1 MQVLQDFVARQY
13 LTQLPLSETQKKLA
27 DAIVDLLDSEGRVS
41 IANLKKE
48 LFPYD
53 ELDAVNLRLRRLREE
68 IAKLVKD
75 AQVPF
80 ALKVTTAKKI
90 GPEARF
96 LWFEGVNNWSPAVST
111 PELDAIPESGEYE
124 SKAIESSIAPTAL
137 LLTFNDHE
145 ARKLW
150 AEFGATRQE
159 VSRGGVTYYELGGVG
174 GFRVIHLHSRQGPQE
189 AQRSATQAISHWDPE
204 LLLAVG
210 IAFGVDEKKQHIG
223 NVLVSTDVLD
233 YEPARVEPDGT
244 FTRRGKPRETSRELS
259 DRVKNLDLQRRRQP
273 GWPTIRMGT
282 IVSGAKLVDNEE
294 YRDTLTALQEDV
306 IGGEMEGAGI
316 LAACA
321 GNDVDMTVVKAICD
335 WGTEKNNPSKEEDQ
349 KKAARNAAIVA
360 RAILEQGHLT
370 RRSAEERRRLRELE
384 NPKSR
389 APRFPDVLGMG
400 KHDPV
405 LGEEQLIR
413 DSRASSVNLDPNAAP
428 GIPAQGTPV
437 VDAMLDWVANPAEP
451 QLFALLGEYG
461 MGKTVSC
468 QRFTRE
474 LAERRKANP
483 TLPMPL
489 YFNLK
494 NVADARLADNLED
507 LVVTCMRDDWLPKHS
522 PQHTWQAFTSW
533 LATGPCVVIFDG
545 LEEMLVKLDST
556 QGSLFL
562 NRLLGTLQLLDDED
576 ANRRIRLVLSCRTQ
590 YFRTLL
596 EQRSFFL
603 GKDRQDLRA
612 DSYRAMTLLPLGDDQ
627 IRRYLEIAL
636 PGSDIVRIMELV
648 ASVHNLPELAARP
661 YTLRLIAEHI
671 PEIERARTN
680 GKPVFGVTL
689 YATMVE
695 RWLERDEG
703 KHFIDPEHK
712 SAFMAELAAWLWREK
727 KTAAP
732 ARDVETI
739 FRRWIRGDEDLS
751 DIYPS
756 TLTKSDKDKLNEDL
770 RTATFLARQDDERGS
785 TFGFAHTSLQEYFLA
800 HYLLDAIQRK
810 DRSRWAMRTPSAETL
825 DFLGQLLAE
834 AQEPELIDTLSS
846 WKTPYQEQAS
856 ELLLR
861 YTFAARKRKYP
872 TPNLARIDLS
882 GAHLDD
888 WDFLGTSDDPLNL
901 AEANF
906 TNTSLRRTSFSHVNL
921 TGAHFIKST
930 LNQATF
936 HNCTTQNINWHDASH
951 PGATWQ
957 SYIPS
962 KFASRINAIRT
973 GHIDQTTGIAW
984 HPTGD
989 LIATISSDNTCI
1001 IWNPRTGNSLT
1012 ELIGHADELTKAAWH
1027 PTGSS
1032 LATTSRDGTCIIWNP
1047 TTGQKII
1054 TLAGH
1059 IRGTTAA
1066 AWRPDGKLIA
1076 TTSWDGTC
1084 IIWNH
1089 ITEQK
1094 IITLT
1099 GHGGAITGLA
1109 WHPDGTQLA
1118 TTSWDNTCIIWNP
1131 TNGQKLTTLTG
1142 HTNALS
1148 GVSWHPNGKLLA
1160 TVSWDE
1166 TCIIWNPINGQ
1177 KLTTLTG
1184 HTNALSGVSWHPNG
1198 KLISTTSW
1206 DGYCTIWNPDTYEK
1220 SIIHIGHLH
1229 NISKAAWNP
1238 DGKVLATTGQDRTSI
1253 IWNSHS
1259 REPITILTSHTDSI
1273 TGISWSSDG
1282 NFLATAGQ
1290 DHTTIIWNLTTG
1302 RRAATF
1308 TGHTHAVTAVE
1319 WHPDGTRLATTGRD
1333 GSCIIWDPRT
1343 NKIFTIHTGHADS
1356 LTGLAWHPKGICIST
1371 TSLDHTCIIWNPST
1385 GQKIITLIGHAG
1397 AVSGAAW
1404 HPNGSCL
1411 ATASEDQTCIIWN
1424 PDTAERILTL
1434 TGHTDAVT
1442 GVAWSPDGTRIATAS
1457 NDGTCIIWQPD
1468 TRERLLTLTG
1478 HTAAVTGVAWS
1489 PDGTRIAT
1497 ASNDRTCII
1506 WNHNTGE
1513 KITTLTDHARAVTGI
1528 AWHPTGDLI
1537 ATADASGLIRISHPD
1552 GTLER
1557 AFISVRPRV
1566 PGVESYASWTPEG
1579 LDVLEGEAWRVL
1591 RVPEPGGGSRRLE
1604 IPGLSYEPPTD

>member
-41 IANLKKE
+41 IANLKKA

-68 IAKLVKD
+68 IAKLVKE

-111 PELDAIPESGEYE
+111 PELDAIPKSGEYE

-150 AEFGATRQE
+150 AEFGTTRKE
-159 VSRGGVTYYELGGVG
+159 VSRGGETYYELGEVG

-189 AQRSATQAISHWDPE
+189 AQRSATQAISQWDPE

-223 NVLVSTDVLD
+223 DVLVSTDVLD

-259 DRVKNLDLQRRRQP
+259 DRVKNLDLQRRGQP

-294 YRDTLTALQEDV
+294 YRDALAALQEDV

-413 DSRASSVNLDPNAAP
+413 DSRASSVNLDPNAAAD
-428 GIPAQGTPV
+428 IPAQGTPV
-437 VDAMLDWVANPAEP
+437 VDAMLDWVVNPAEP

-533 LATGPCVVIFDG
+533 LAKGPCVVIFDG
-545 LEEMLVKLDST
+545 LDEMLVKLDST

-576 ANRRIRLVLSCRTQ
+576 SNRRIRLVLSCRTQ

-612 DSYRAMTLLPLGDDQ
+612 DSYRAMTLLPLDDDQ
-627 IRRYLEIAL
+627 IRRYLETAL
-636 PGSDIVRIMELV
+636 PGSDIARIMELV
-648 ASVHNLPELAARP
+648 SSVHNLPELAARP
-661 YTLRLIAEHI
+661 FSLKLIAEHI
-671 PEIERARTN
+671 PEIERARAS
-680 GKPVFGVTL
+680 GKPVFGATL
-689 YATMVE
+689 YKAMVE
-695 RWLERDEG
+695 RWLARDEG
-703 KHFIDPEHK
+703 KHFIKPKHK

-727 KTAAP
+727 KTSAP
-732 ARDVETI
+732 AEDVETI
-739 FRRWIRGDEDLS
+739 FRRWIRSDEDLN

-770 RTATFLARQDDERGS
+770 RTATFLTRQDDERGS
-785 TFGFAHTSLQEYFLA
+785 TFRFAHTSLQEYFLA
-800 HYLLDAIQRK
+800 RYLLDAIQRD

-834 AQEPELIDTLSS
+834 AQDPELIDTLSS
-846 WKTPYQEQAS
+846 WKTPYLEQAS

-861 YTFAARKRKYP
+861 YTFTARKRDYP
-872 TPNLARIDLS
+872 APNLARIDLS

-888 WDFLGTSDDPLNL
+888 WDFLGTPDNPLNL

-906 TNTSLRRTSFSHVNL
+906 TTASLRRTAFSHTNL
-921 TGAHFIKST
+921 TGAHFTKAA

-936 HNCTTQNINWHDASH
+936 HNCTTRKTTWRNAPH
-951 PGATWQ
+951 PGATWHTPVRD
-957 SYIPS
+957 IP
-962 KFASRINAIRT
+962 AGVET
-973 GHIDQTTGIAW
+973 GLYPGHTSAVTGVAW
-984 HPTGD
+984 HPSGD
-989 LIATISSDNTCI
+989 LIATTSNDRCI
-1001 IWNPRTGNSLT
+1001 IWNPHTAEKITTLT
-1012 ELIGHADELTKAAWH
+1012 DHTDWVFRVAWH
-1027 PTGSS
+1027 PSG
-1032 LATTSRDGTCIIWNP
+1032 D
-1047 TTGQKII
+1047 
-1054 TLAGH
+1054 
-1059 IRGTTAA
+1059 
-1066 AWRPDGKLIA
+1066 LIA
-1076 TTSWDGTC
+1076 TTS
-1084 IIWNH
+1084 N
-1089 ITEQK
+1089 
-1094 IITLT
+1094 
-1099 GHGGAITGLA
+1099 
-1109 WHPDGTQLA
+1109 
-1118 TTSWDNTCIIWNP
+1118 
-1131 TNGQKLTTLTG
+1131 
-1142 HTNALS
+1142 
-1148 GVSWHPNGKLLA
+1148 
-1160 TVSWDE
+1160 
-1166 TCIIWNPINGQ
+1166 
-1177 KLTTLTG
+1177 
-1184 HTNALSGVSWHPNG
+1184 
-1198 KLISTTSW
+1198 
-1206 DGYCTIWNPDTYEK
+1206 
-1220 SIIHIGHLH
+1220 
-1229 NISKAAWNP
+1229 
-1238 DGKVLATTGQDRTSI
+1238 
-1253 IWNSHS
+1253 
-1259 REPITILTSHTDSI
+1259 
-1273 TGISWSSDG
+1273 
-1282 NFLATAGQ
+1282 
-1290 DHTTIIWNLTTG
+1290 
-1302 RRAATF
+1302 
-1308 TGHTHAVTAVE
+1308 
-1319 WHPDGTRLATTGRD
+1319 
-1333 GSCIIWDPRT
+1333 
-1343 NKIFTIHTGHADS
+1343 
-1356 LTGLAWHPKGICIST
+1356 
-1371 TSLDHTCIIWNPST
+1371 DHTCIIWNPHT
-1385 GQKIITLIGHAG
+1385 GEKLT
-1397 AVSGAAW
+1397 
-1404 HPNGSCL
+1404 
-1411 ATASEDQTCIIWN
+1411 
-1424 PDTAERILTL
+1424 TL
-1434 TGHTDAVT
+1434 TD
-1442 GVAWSPDGTRIATAS
+1442 
-1457 NDGTCIIWQPD
+1457 
-1468 TRERLLTLTG
+1468 

-1489 PDGTRIAT
+1489 PTGNLIAT
-1497 ASNDRTCII
+1497 TSDDHTCTI
-1506 WNHNTGE
+1506 WNPHTAE
-1513 KITTLTDHARAVTGI
+1513 KLTTLTGHTSRVTGV
-1528 AWHPTGDLI
+1528 AWRPAGDLI
-1537 ATADASGLIRISHPD
+1537 ATADASGLIRISHLD

-1566 PGVESYASWTPEG
+1566 PGVESYASWTPQG

-1604 IPGLSYEPPTD
+1604 LPGLSYEPSTD

>member
-1 MQVLQDFVARQY
+1 MQLLQDFVARQY
-13 LTQLPLSETQKKLA
+13 LAQLSLSKTQKKLA
-27 DAIVDLLDSEGRVS
+27 DDIVGLLDSEGRVS
-41 IANLKKE
+41 IANLKKT

-68 IAKLVKD
+68 IAKLAKE

-80 ALKVTTAKKI
+80 ALKVTTAKKV

-145 ARKLW
+145 TRKLW
-150 AEFGATRQE
+150 AEFGTTRQE
-159 VSRGGVTYYELGGVG
+159 VSRGGETYYELGEVG

-189 AQRSATQAISHWDPE
+189 AQLSAAQAISHWDPE

-210 IAFGVDEKKQHIG
+210 IAFGVNEKKQHIG
-223 NVLVSTDVLD
+223 DVLVSTDVLD

-259 DRVKNLDLQRRRQP
+259 DRVKNLDLQRGGQP
-273 GWPTIRMGT
+273 GWPTIHMGT

-294 YRDTLTALQEDV
+294 YRDTLTALQGDV

-360 RAILEQGHLT
+360 HAILEQGHLT

-400 KHDPV
+400 KHDEV
-405 LGEEQLIR
+405 LEEERLIR

-428 GIPAQGTPV
+428 SIPTQGTPV
-437 VDAMLDWVANPAEP
+437 VDAMLDWVVNPTEP

-483 TLPMPL
+483 ALPMPL

-494 NVADARLADNLED
+494 NVADARLADNLKE

-522 PQHTWQAFTSW
+522 PHHTWQAFTSW

-545 LEEMLVKLDST
+545 LDEMLVKLDST

-576 ANRRIRLVLSCRTQ
+576 SNRRIRLVLSCRTQ

-596 EQRSFFL
+596 DQRSFFL

-612 DSYRAMTLLPLGDDQ
+612 DSYRAMTLLPLGDEQ
-627 IRRYLEIAL
+627 IRRYLEAAL
-636 PGSDIVRIMELV
+636 PGSNIARIMELV

-671 PEIERARTN
+671 PQIERTRAN

-689 YATMVE
+689 YTTMVE
-695 RWLERDEG
+695 RWLARDEG

-732 ARDVETI
+732 AKDVETI
-739 FRRWIRGDEDLS
+739 FRRWIRSDEDLS

-770 RTATFLARQDDERGS
+770 RTATFLTRQDDERGS
-785 TFGFAHTSLQEYFLA
+785 TFRFAHTSLQEYFLA
-800 HYLLDAIQRK
+800 CYLLDAIQRD
-810 DRSRWAMRTPSAETL
+810 DRSRWAMRAPSAETL
-825 DFLGQLLAE
+825 DFLGQLLAG
-834 AQEPELIDTLSS
+834 AQDPELIDTLSS
-846 WKTPYQEQAS
+846 WKTPYLEQAS

-861 YTFAARKRKYP
+861 YTFAARKQNYP
-872 TPNLARIDLS
+872 APNLARIDLS
-882 GAHLDD
+882 GAYLDD
-888 WDFLGTSDDPLNL
+888 WDFLGTSNDPLNL

-906 TNTSLRRTSFSHVNL
+906 TNASLRRTAFSNTNL
-921 TGAHFIKST
+921 TGAQFSKSV

-936 HNCTTQNINWHDASH
+936 HSCTIRNTTWHDAPH
-951 PGATWQ
+951 PGAAWQ
-957 SYIPS
+957 TPILSIPAGMKTALYPS
-962 KFASRINAIRT
+962 HTGAVTGLAWHPDGDFIATTSNDGTCIIWNPNTAEPITTLT
-973 GHIDQTTGIAW
+973 GHTHEITGVAWHPSGDLIATTSEDYFIIWDPHTGQKRTTFTGHTSWVSGVAWHPTGNLIATTSWGGSCIIWNPHTGEKIITFITGHTDEVTNVAWHPSGGLLATTSDDRTCIIQNPHTGETITTLTGHTDWVVGVAW

-989 LIATISSDNTCI
+989 LIATTSNDHSRMIYSEITADSRNIGSCI
-1001 IWNPRTGNSLT
+1001 IWNP
-1012 ELIGHADELTKAAWH
+1012 H
-1027 PTGSS
+1027 
-1032 LATTSRDGTCIIWNP
+1032 
-1047 TTGQKII
+1047 TGQKI
-1054 TLAGH
+1054 
-1059 IRGTTAA
+1059 TT
-1066 AWRPDGKLIA
+1066 
-1076 TTSWDGTC
+1076 
-1084 IIWNH
+1084 
-1089 ITEQK
+1089 
-1094 IITLT
+1094 
-1099 GHGGAITGLA
+1099 
-1109 WHPDGTQLA
+1109 
-1118 TTSWDNTCIIWNP
+1118 
-1131 TNGQKLTTLTG
+1131 
-1142 HTNALS
+1142 
-1148 GVSWHPNGKLLA
+1148 
-1160 TVSWDE
+1160 
-1166 TCIIWNPINGQ
+1166 
-1177 KLTTLTG
+1177 
-1184 HTNALSGVSWHPNG
+1184 
-1198 KLISTTSW
+1198 
-1206 DGYCTIWNPDTYEK
+1206 
-1220 SIIHIGHLH
+1220 
-1229 NISKAAWNP
+1229 
-1238 DGKVLATTGQDRTSI
+1238 
-1253 IWNSHS
+1253 
-1259 REPITILTSHTDSI
+1259 LTSHTGRLGDVAWRPSGDLI
-1273 TGISWSSDG
+1273 
-1282 NFLATAGQ
+1282 ATAS
-1290 DHTTIIWNLTTG
+1290 D
-1302 RRAATF
+1302 
-1308 TGHTHAVTAVE
+1308 
-1319 WHPDGTRLATTGRD
+1319 D
-1333 GSCIIWDPRT
+1333 GSCIIW
-1343 NKIFTIHTGHADS
+1343 NA
-1356 LTGLAWHPKGICIST
+1356 ST
-1371 TSLDHTCIIWNPST
+1371 
-1385 GQKIITLIGHAG
+1385 
-1397 AVSGAAW
+1397 
-1404 HPNGSCL
+1404 
-1411 ATASEDQTCIIWN
+1411 
-1424 PDTAERILTL
+1424 
-1434 TGHTDAVT
+1434 
-1442 GVAWSPDGTRIATAS
+1442 
-1457 NDGTCIIWQPD
+1457 
-1468 TRERLLTLTG
+1468 
-1478 HTAAVTGVAWS
+1478 
-1489 PDGTRIAT
+1489 
-1497 ASNDRTCII
+1497 
-1506 WNHNTGE
+1506 E
-1513 KITTLTDHARAVTGI
+1513 KLVTTLTDHTSWVTGVS
-1528 AWHPTGDLI
+1528 WHPTGDLI
-1537 ATADASGLIRISHPD
+1537 ATTDWNDCIIWDPHTGQKRTTLTGHTNKVTGVAWHPTEDLIATTDWNDCIIWDPHTGQKRTTLTGHTNWATGVAWHPTGNLIATTSKDGCIIWNPHTGQKRTTLTGHTSWVSGVAWHPSGDLIATTSKDGCIIWNLRDKKVVAYLADVAGVTWRPSGDLIATTDTSGLLQTFQPD

-1566 PGVESYASWTPEG
+1566 PGVKSYASWTPAG

-1604 IPGLSYEPPTD
+1604 LPGLSYEPPTD

>member
-1 MQVLQDFVARQY
+1 MQILQDFVARQY
-13 LTQLPLSETQKKLA
+13 LAQLPLSKTQKKLA
-27 DAIVDLLDSEGRVS
+27 DDIVGLLDSEGRVS

-68 IAKLVKD
+68 IAKLVKE

-137 LLTFNDHE
+137 LLTFNEHE

-159 VSRGGVTYYELGGVG
+159 VSRGGVTYYELGEVG
-174 GFRVIHLHSRQGPQE
+174 DFRVIHLHSRQGPQE
-189 AQRSATQAISHWDPE
+189 AQLSATQAISHWDPE

-223 NVLVSTDVLD
+223 DVLVSTDVLD

-259 DRVKNLDLQRRRQP
+259 DRVKNLDLQRRGQP

-294 YRDTLTALQEDV
+294 YRDALAALQEDV

-370 RRSAEERRRLRELE
+370 RRSVEERRRLRELE
-384 NPKSR
+384 NPKSST
-389 APRFPDVLGMG
+389 PRFPDVLGMG
-400 KHDPV
+400 EHDPV

-413 DSRASSVNLDPNAAP
+413 DSRASSLNLDPNAAP

-437 VDAMLDWVANPAEP
+437 VEAMLDWVVNPTEP

-474 LAERRKANP
+474 LAERRKANSA
-483 TLPMPL
+483 LPMPL

-533 LATGPCVVIFDG
+533 LAKGPCVVIFDG
-545 LEEMLVKLDST
+545 LDEMLVKLDAT

-596 EQRSFFL
+596 DQRSFFL

-627 IRRYLEIAL
+627 IRRYLKTAL
-636 PGSDIVRIMELV
+636 PGSNIARIMDLV

-671 PEIERARTN
+671 PQIERDRAS

-689 YATMVE
+689 YTTMVE

-732 ARDVETI
+732 AKDVETI
-739 FRRWIRGDEDLS
+739 FRRWIRSDEDLS
-751 DIYPS
+751 DLYPS
-756 TLTKSDKDKLNEDL
+756 ALTKSDKDKLNEDL

-785 TFGFAHTSLQEYFLA
+785 TFRFAHTSLQEYFLA
-800 HYLLDAIQRK
+800 RYLLDAIQRD
-810 DRSRWAMRTPSAETL
+810 DRSRWAMRIPSAETL

-834 AQEPELIDTLSS
+834 AQDPELIDTLSS
-846 WKTPYQEQAS
+846 WKTPYLEQAS

-861 YTFAARKRKYP
+861 YAFAARKQDYP
-872 TPNLARIDLS
+872 APNLARIDLS

-888 WDFLGTSDDPLNL
+888 WDFLGTPDNPLNL

-906 TNTSLRRTSFSHVNL
+906 TNTSLRRTAFSHTNL
-921 TGAHFIKST
+921 TGAHFTKAA

-936 HNCTTQNINWHDASH
+936 HSCTTRHTDWHAAPH
-951 PGATWQ
+951 PGAAWHTPIQ
-957 SYIPS
+957 GIP
-962 KFASRINAIRT
+962 
-973 GHIDQTTGIAW
+973 TGIETGLYPGHTSWVTGITW
-984 HPTGD
+984 HPDGD
-989 LIATISSDNTCI
+989 LIAT
-1001 IWNPRTGNSLT
+1001 
-1012 ELIGHADELTKAAWH
+1012 
-1027 PTGSS
+1027 
-1032 LATTSRDGTCIIWNP
+1032 TSEDGTCIIWNP
-1047 TTGQKII
+1047 HT
-1054 TLAGH
+1054 
-1059 IRGTTAA
+1059 
-1066 AWRPDGKLIA
+1066 
-1076 TTSWDGTC
+1076 
-1084 IIWNH
+1084 
-1089 ITEQK
+1089 
-1094 IITLT
+1094 
-1099 GHGGAITGLA
+1099 
-1109 WHPDGTQLA
+1109 
-1118 TTSWDNTCIIWNP
+1118 
-1131 TNGQKLTTLTG
+1131 GQKLTTLT
-1142 HTNALS
+1142 
-1148 GVSWHPNGKLLA
+1148 
-1160 TVSWDE
+1160 
-1166 TCIIWNPINGQ
+1166 
-1177 KLTTLTG
+1177 
-1184 HTNALSGVSWHPNG
+1184 
-1198 KLISTTSW
+1198 
-1206 DGYCTIWNPDTYEK
+1206 
-1220 SIIHIGHLH
+1220 
-1229 NISKAAWNP
+1229 
-1238 DGKVLATTGQDRTSI
+1238 
-1253 IWNSHS
+1253 
-1259 REPITILTSHTDSI
+1259 SHTS
-1273 TGISWSSDG
+1273 
-1282 NFLATAGQ
+1282 F
-1290 DHTTIIWNLTTG
+1290 
-1302 RRAATF
+1302 
-1308 TGHTHAVTAVE
+1308 
-1319 WHPDGTRLATTGRD
+1319 
-1333 GSCIIWDPRT
+1333 
-1343 NKIFTIHTGHADS
+1343 
-1356 LTGLAWHPKGICIST
+1356 
-1371 TSLDHTCIIWNPST
+1371 
-1385 GQKIITLIGHAG
+1385 
-1397 AVSGAAW
+1397 
-1404 HPNGSCL
+1404 
-1411 ATASEDQTCIIWN
+1411 
-1424 PDTAERILTL
+1424 
-1434 TGHTDAVT
+1434 VT
-1442 GVAWSPDGTRIATAS
+1442 GVAWHPDGGLIATTS
-1457 NDGTCIIWQPD
+1457 YD
-1468 TRERLLTLTG
+1468 L
-1478 HTAAVTGVAWS
+1478 
-1489 PDGTRIAT
+1489 
-1497 ASNDRTCII
+1497 TCII
-1506 WNHNTGE
+1506 WNHETGE
-1513 KITTLTDHARAVTGI
+1513 KITTLTDHTRAVTGI
-1528 AWHPTGDLI
+1528 TWHPTGDLI
-1537 ATADASGLIRISHPD
+1537 ATADTSGLIRISHLD

-1557 AFISVRPRV
+1557 ALISVRPRV

-1604 IPGLSYEPPTD
+1604 LPGLSYEPPTD

>member
-1 MQVLQDFVARQY
+1 MPVLQDFDVRRC
-13 LTQLPLSETQKKLA
+13 LKKLPLPEHLKNLA
-27 DAIVDLLDSEGRVS
+27 EDTTSLLDSEGSVCMSRVAKMLRYDDAIWRKTKLQELRTQIERLS
-41 IANLKKE
+41 EEKHLQFSLKLPDSWDINLE
-48 LFPYD
+48 AQFLCF
-53 ELDAVNLRLRRLREE
+53 EGLDNYPPAVCTPN
-68 IAKLVKD
+68 
-75 AQVPF
+75 
-80 ALKVTTAKKI
+80 
-90 GPEARF
+90 PEATPLTGNIVSDNDSDARP
-96 LWFEGVNNWSPAVST
+96 VAV
-111 PELDAIPESGEYE
+111 
-124 SKAIESSIAPTAL
+124 
-137 LLTFNDHE
+137 LLTFNEHE
-145 ARKLW
+145 AHKVW
-150 AEFGATRQE
+150 DTFGR
-159 VSRGGVTYYELGGVG
+159 SRRELPKEGVTYYELDEVG
-174 GFRVIHLHSRQGPQE
+174 GFRVIHGHSRRQGPLG
-189 AQRSATQAISHWDPE
+189 AQVSATKAIEHWKPE
-204 LLLAVG
+204 VLIAVG
-210 IAFGVDEKKQHIG
+210 IAFGVEEEKHHIG
-223 NVLVSTDVLD
+223 DVLVSTGVLD
-233 YEPARVEPDGT
+233 YESARVEPDGT
-244 FTRRGKPRETSRELS
+244 FTPRGETLATSQELA
-259 DRVKNLDLQRRRQP
+259 DRVSDLNLRRAEVRDL
-273 GWPTIRMGT
+273 PTIHMGT
-282 IVSGAKLVDNEE
+282 IVSGAKLVDNKE
-294 YRDTLTALQEDV
+294 YRDNLASLHSTV
-306 IGGEMEGAGI
+306 IGGEMEGSGI
-316 LAACA
+316 LTACA
-321 GNDVDMTVVKAICD
+321 DTKVDVIVIKAICD
-335 WGTEKNNPSKEEDQ
+335 WAANKNNPSKDDDQ
-349 KKAARNAAIVA
+349 KKASKNAAIVT
-360 RAILEQGHLT
+360 RAILEQGHLQNET
-370 RRSAEERRRLRELE
+370 AKQRRRLRELE
-384 NPKSR
+384 NPTSTT
-389 APRFPDVLGMG
+389 PPFPDVLKMG
-400 KHDPV
+400 EHDPV

-413 DSRASSVNLDPNAAP
+413 DSRASAVNLGPKEAP
-428 GIPAQGTPV
+428 GIPAQGTQV
-437 VDAMLDWVANPAEP
+437 VDSMLDWVVNPTEP

-533 LATGPCVVIFDG
+533 LAKGPCVVIFDG
-545 LEEMLVKLDST
+545 LDEMLVKLDDS
-556 QGSLFL
+556 QGSLFI

-576 ANRRIRLVLSCRTQ
+576 SNRRIRLVLSCRTQ

-596 EQRSFFL
+596 DQRSFFL

-612 DSYRAMTLLPLGDDQ
+612 DSYRAMTLLPLGDEQ
-627 IRRYLEIAL
+627 IRRYLQTAL
-636 PGSDIVRIMELV
+636 PGSDIARIMELV
-648 ASVHNLPELAARP
+648 SSVHNLPELAARP
-661 YTLRLIAEHI
+661 FSLKLIAEHI
-671 PEIERARTN
+671 PEIERDRAS
-680 GKPVFGVTL
+680 GKPVFGATL
-689 YATMVE
+689 YKAMVE
-695 RWLERDEG
+695 RWLARDEG

-712 SAFMAELAAWLWREK
+712 SAFTAELAAWLWRGK

-732 ARDVETI
+732 AKDLETI
-739 FRRWIRGDEDLS
+739 FRRWIRGDEDLN

-785 TFGFAHTSLQEYFLA
+785 TFRFAHTSLQEYFLA
-800 HYLLDAIQRK
+800 QYLLDAIQRD
-810 DRSRWAMRTPSAETL
+810 DRSRWAMRAPSAETL

-846 WKTPYQEQAS
+846 WKTPYLEQAS

-872 TPNLARIDLS
+872 APNLARIDLS

-888 WDFLGTSDDPLNL
+888 WDFLGTPDNPLNL

-906 TNTSLRRTSFSHVNL
+906 TNTSLRRTAFSHANL
-921 TGAHFIKST
+921 AGAHFTKAT
-930 LNQATF
+930 LSQATF
-936 HNCTTQNINWHDASH
+936 HNCTIRHTDWHGASH
-951 PGATWQ
+951 PGATWE

-962 KFASRINAIRT
+962 KFASRINGIQT

-1001 IWNPRTGNSLT
+1001 IWNTLTGNSLT
-1012 ELIGHADELTKAAWH
+1012 ELIGHTDELTKVAWH
-1027 PTGSS
+1027 PRGSS

-1054 TLAGH
+1054 TLTGH

-1066 AWRPDGKLIA
+1066 AWHPEGKLIA

-1084 IIWNH
+1084 IIWDH
-1089 ITEQK
+1089 ITGQK

-1109 WHPDGTQLA
+1109 WRPDGTQLA

-1148 GVSWHPNGKLLA
+1148 GVSWN
-1160 TVSWDE
+1160 
-1166 TCIIWNPINGQ
+1166 
-1177 KLTTLTG
+1177 
-1184 HTNALSGVSWHPNG
+1184 PNG
-1198 KLISTTSW
+1198 KLISITSW
-1206 DGYCTIWNPDTYEK
+1206 DGYCTIWNLDTYEK
-1220 SIIHIGHLH
+1220 SIIHIGHL
-1229 NISKAAWNP
+1229 NNVSKAAWNP

-1253 IWNSHS
+1253 IWNPHI

-1273 TGISWSSDG
+1273 TGISWSPNG
-1282 NFLATAGQ
+1282 KFLATAGQ
-1290 DHTTIIWNLTTG
+1290 DHNTIIWNLTTG

-1308 TGHTHAVTAVE
+1308 TGHAHAVTTVE
-1319 WHPDGTRLATTGRD
+1319 WHPDGTCLATTGRD
-1333 GSCIIWDPRT
+1333 GSCIIWNPHT
-1343 NKIFTIHTGHADS
+1343 SKIFTIHTGHADS

-1371 TSLDHTCIIWNPST
+1371 TSLDHTCIVWNPST

-1424 PDTAERILTL
+1424 PRTAEKLT
-1434 TGHTDAVT
+1434 
-1442 GVAWSPDGTRIATAS
+1442 I
-1457 NDGTCIIWQPD
+1457 
-1468 TRERLLTLTG
+1468 LTG

-1489 PDGTRIAT
+1489 PDGTHLAT
-1497 ASNDRTCII
+1497 ASWDRTCII
-1506 WNHNTGE
+1506 WNPHTGE
-1513 KITTLTDHARAVTGI
+1513 KITTLTDHTRAVTAI
-1528 AWHPTGDLI
+1528 AWHPTDDLI
-1537 ATADASGLIRISHPD
+1537 ATTDASGLIRISHLD

-1557 AFISVRPRV
+1557 AFISVRPRT
-1566 PGVESYASWTPEG
+1566 PEVESYASWTSEG

-1604 IPGLSYEPPTD
+1604 LPGLSYEPPTD

>member
-13 LTQLPLSETQKKLA
+13 LAQLSLSETQKKLA
-27 DAIVDLLDSEGRVS
+27 DAIVGLLDSEGRVS

-68 IAKLVKD
+68 IAKLAKEV
-75 AQVPF
+75 QVPF
-80 ALKVTTAKKI
+80 ALKVTTAKKV

-96 LWFEGVNNWSPAVST
+96 LWFEGVNSWSPAVST

-137 LLTFNDHE
+137 LLTFNEHE
-145 ARKLW
+145 AHKLW

-159 VSRGGVTYYELGGVG
+159 VSRGGVTYYELGEVG
-174 GFRVIHLHSRQGPQE
+174 DFRVIHLHSRQGPQE
-189 AQRSATQAISHWDPE
+189 AQLSATQAISHWDPE

-223 NVLVSTDVLD
+223 DVLVSTDVLD
-233 YEPARVEPDGT
+233 YEPARVEPNGT
-244 FTRRGKPRETSRELS
+244 FTRRGKPRETSRELT
-259 DRVKNLDLQRRRQP
+259 DRVKSLDLQRGGQP
-273 GWPTIRMGT
+273 GWPTIHMGT

-335 WGTEKNNPSKEEDQ
+335 WGTKKNNPSKEEDQ
-349 KKAARNAAIVA
+349 KKAAQNAAIVA
-360 RAILEQGHLT
+360 RAILEQGHLK

-400 KHDPV
+400 KHDEV
-405 LGEEQLIR
+405 LEEKRLIR
-413 DSRASSVNLDPNAAP
+413 DSHASSLNLDPNAAP
-428 GIPAQGTPV
+428 GIPTQGTPV
-437 VDAMLDWVANPAEP
+437 VEAMLDWVVNPTEP

-507 LVVTCMRDDWLPKHS
+507 LVVTCMRDDWLPNHS
-522 PQHTWQAFTSW
+522 PHHTWQAFTSW
-533 LATGPCVVIFDG
+533 LTKGPCVVIFDG
-545 LEEMLVKLDST
+545 LDEMLVKLDTT

-596 EQRSFFL
+596 DQRSFFL

-612 DSYRAMTLLPLGDDQ
+612 DSYRAMTLLPLGDEQ
-627 IRRYLEIAL
+627 IHRYLKTAL
-636 PGSDIVRIMELV
+636 PGSNIARIMELV

-671 PEIERARTN
+671 PEIERTRAS

-689 YATMVE
+689 YTTMVE
-695 RWLERDEG
+695 RWLARDSG
-703 KHFIDPEHK
+703 RHFIDPEHK
-712 SAFMAELAAWLWREK
+712 SAFMAELAAWLWRKK

-732 ARDVETI
+732 AKDVETI
-739 FRRWIRGDEDLS
+739 FRRWIRSDEDLS

-800 HYLLDAIQRK
+800 RYLLDAIQRD
-810 DRSRWAMRTPSAETL
+810 DRSRWAMRIPSAETL

-834 AQEPELIDTLSS
+834 AQDPELIDTLSS
-846 WKTPYQEQAS
+846 WKTPYLEQAS

-872 TPNLARIDLS
+872 APNLARIDLS

-888 WDFLGTSDDPLNL
+888 WDFLGTSNDPLNL

-906 TNTSLRRTSFSHVNL
+906 TNASLRRTAFSNTNL
-921 TGAHFIKST
+921 TGAQFSKSV

-936 HNCTTQNINWHDASH
+936 HSCTIRNTDWHDAPH
-951 PGATWQ
+951 PGAAWQ
-957 SYIPS
+957 TPILSIPAGM
-962 KFASRINAIRT
+962 KAALYPGHT
-973 GHIDQTTGIAW
+973 GAVTGLAWHPDGDLIATTSHDGTCIIWNPHTGEVVTTLTDHTNTVTGVAW

-989 LIATISSDNTCI
+989 LIATTSTDRTCI
-1001 IWNPRTGNSLT
+1001 IWNPRTGEVVTTLT
-1012 ELIGHADELTKAAWH
+1012 DHTSWVTGVAWH
-1027 PTGSS
+1027 PTGDLIATTSTDGCIIWNPHTAEKITTLTDHTS
-1032 LATTSRDGTCIIWNP
+1032 WVTGVAWHPDGDLIATTSWDCTCIIWNPHTAEKITTLTDHTDWATGVAWHPSGDLIATTSRDGTCIIWNP
-1047 TTGQKII
+1047 HTGEVVTTL
-1054 TLAGH
+1054 TGH
-1059 IRGTTAA
+1059 THEMTGT
-1066 AWRPDGKLIA
+1066 AWHPFDDLIA
-1076 TTSWDGTC
+1076 TTSNDRTC
-1084 IIWNH
+1084 IIQNAH
-1089 ITEQK
+1089 TAEKIT
-1094 IITLT
+1094 TLT
-1099 GHGGAITGLA
+1099 DHTNWATRIA
-1109 WHPDGTQLA
+1109 WHPTGDLIA
-1118 TTSWDNTCIIWNP
+1118 TTSHDATCIIWNP
-1131 TNGQKLTTLTG
+1131 
-1142 HTNALS
+1142 H
-1148 GVSWHPNGKLLA
+1148 
-1160 TVSWDE
+1160 
-1166 TCIIWNPINGQ
+1166 
-1177 KLTTLTG
+1177 
-1184 HTNALSGVSWHPNG
+1184 
-1198 KLISTTSW
+1198 
-1206 DGYCTIWNPDTYEK
+1206 
-1220 SIIHIGHLH
+1220 
-1229 NISKAAWNP
+1229 
-1238 DGKVLATTGQDRTSI
+1238 
-1253 IWNSHS
+1253 
-1259 REPITILTSHTDSI
+1259 
-1273 TGISWSSDG
+1273 
-1282 NFLATAGQ
+1282 
-1290 DHTTIIWNLTTG
+1290 
-1302 RRAATF
+1302 
-1308 TGHTHAVTAVE
+1308 
-1319 WHPDGTRLATTGRD
+1319 
-1333 GSCIIWDPRT
+1333 
-1343 NKIFTIHTGHADS
+1343 
-1356 LTGLAWHPKGICIST
+1356 
-1371 TSLDHTCIIWNPST
+1371 
-1385 GQKIITLIGHAG
+1385 
-1397 AVSGAAW
+1397 
-1404 HPNGSCL
+1404 
-1411 ATASEDQTCIIWN
+1411 
-1424 PDTAERILTL
+1424 TAEKL
-1434 TGHTDAVT
+1434 A
-1442 GVAWSPDGTRIATAS
+1442 A
-1457 NDGTCIIWQPD
+1457 
-1468 TRERLLTLTG
+1468 LTG

-1489 PDGTRIAT
+1489 PDGTLVAT
-1497 ASNDRTCII
+1497 SSNDRTCII
-1506 WNHNTGE
+1506 WNPHTSE
-1513 KITTLTDHARAVTGI
+1513 KITTLTGHTSRVTGI

-1537 ATADASGLIRISHPD
+1537 ATADASGLIRISHVD

-1557 AFISVRPRV
+1557 AFISLRPRI
-1566 PGVESYASWTPEG
+1566 PGVKSYASWTPAG
-1579 LDVLEGEAWRVL
+1579 LDILEGEAWRVL

-1604 IPGLSYEPPTD
+1604 LPGLSYEPPTD